1 MSLIPTFEIG
11 VWNAWI
17 FMAAFLVYVFVLAR
31 IYRGITGKMGHGE
44 EEKKINRLLLPVM
57 LLLALYSVFLPLV
70 LWTAWFYTGL
80 ALFILGLVL
89 VILTVSEFAA
99 APGGEVV
106 TGGVY
111 RFSRHPFYLGY
122 SLVFLGTGIASA
134 SWLFLL
140 VWAVLI
146 GLMHIVIIAEEES
159 MAGKHGNAYLEYVKK
174 TPRWIGLPRKVA

>member
-1 MSLIPTFEIG
+1 MSLIPVFKIG

-17 FMAAFLVYVFVLAR
+17 FLAVFLAYVFVLTR

-44 EEKKINRLLLPVM
+44 EEKKINRLLLPAM
-57 LLLALYSVFLPLV
+57 LLLALCSVFLPLA
-70 LWTAWFYTGL
+70 LWTAWFYAGL
-80 ALFILGLVL
+80 AVFTIGFLLIF
-89 VILTVSEFAA
+89 LTVSEFAA
-99 APGGEVV
+99 APGGEMV

-140 VWAVLI
+140 VWAALI
-146 GLMHIVIIAEEES
+146 ALMHIVMTAEEKS
-159 MAGKHGNAYLEYVKK
+159 MAGRYGNAYLEYAKK
-174 TPRWIGLPRKVA
+174 TPRWIGLPGKVA